1 MTSNAGSNSAFPK
14 LRHALLSSRRTGWR
28 AASARLQGFHI
39 IARTLNKR
47 MENFPREECFLTR
60 LPKRSP
66 GGHSLHSRI
75 AKETPSCSAHRRADR
90 VRGKAEILKTET
102 WSLHEAT
109 QETEIRG
116 KLKF

>member
-1 MTSNAGSNSAFPK
+1 MASNAGSNSEFPK
-14 LRHALLSSRRTGWR
+14 LRPALLFSRRKDRR
-28 AASARLQGFHI
+28 AASVRLQGSPI
-39 IARTLNKR
+39 IARTLNKHIA
-47 MENFPREECFLTR
+47 NFPREECFLTR
-60 LPKRSP
+60 LPKRSH
-66 GGHSLHSRI
+66 GGHSLHSTI